1 MQLNDDNPPIENNSQ
16 KQPLQT
22 DISEESK
29 QRIKNGTL
37 NTANAMSKLH
47 QTTDTNDNIS
57 NDFIADNFVLL
68 SLAGKGA
75 FGEIYLSYSLRDDL
89 EVAIKKEQ
97 KRFHKPSQLLT
108 EAKIYQTLLNINPND
123 DLSGVKGL
131 IQQEVQGVPKFYGVG
146 ELPNSYYLIIE
157 FLGPNLNDLL
167 TYCKTKCFSI
177 PCVCLIAI
185 QFMNRLEILHKNSFI
200 HRDIKPENFV
210 IGTDTKSNVIYLVD
224 FGLARRYRNP
234 KNNQHIPYREGR
246 PLTGTA
252 RYVSVNTHLGI
263 EQSRRDDLE
272 SIGYMLLYFLKGTLP
287 WKGLHGGDNKYTR
300 IMEKKLQ
307 IPSEVLCE
315 GLPDEMG
322 MYMRYCKNLKFE
334 DRPDYDYLRGL
345 FVQMLGHCINVYG
358 ITKEYLKFDWNF
370 RDRKHSIWKFFKK
383 RNPSHKLVETS
394 IHHLNTHYKLC
405 SEVSSVENQNA
416 NSNSTSNIKKIE
428 ASNGMVSSQSRYGRN
443 LTKIDEGECDSTI
456 IKKHGD
462 INYKLTIPKPD
473 GMLNSEHSEISG
485 SVPSSNNTLKNYIQ
499 TQTEEK
505 EQSNLNDNDNE
516 NEYESN
522 LSQRTEENSFITKDI
537 FNQLLPEGLNF
548 VSYNNNREDIDKY
561 ISNLMNKAKPIIN
574 NKIVEVNEENSVSN
588 ENNKDN
594 EYQIN
599 PTEYFDEDSEEDKQ
613 NEQEDNDDD
622 DNEDD
627 EDENEEE
634 HTKAVSQKQ
643 RIQPKNSEYITRKR
657 LQNNNNNNNN
667 NDNTSQT
674 SKHSSPIQTLIS
686 KNSSHRVT
694 TPTPNNSNS
703 ADKTNIIN
711 KTHSKCLKE
720 QQSFENKILHDVE
733 TNSVNNPRQ
742 SKIISHQLSLTNVDL
757 LKISKENIIKINT
770 APLFHFYKIEGDLGS
785 GSFGQ
790 VKKVLNI
797 KLKEHRAMK
806 IVSKKS
812 KYSKNEIEI
821 LKKISH
827 PNIINI
833 YEIFEDTKKYYI
845 MYELIEG
852 GELFDA
858 ITTQGYFSEK
868 DACVVMKQILQ
879 AVNYL
884 HTMHIVHRD
893 LKPENIMMV
902 TKSKFEVKIIDFGT
916 AKQIKPKQKIN
927 EFIGTC
933 YYIAPE
939 VLDECYDEKCDIWSC
954 GVIMYILLGGYPPF
968 NGNSNSEIY
977 THIKNSRPS
986 FIEDEWKG
994 ISEDAIELI
1003 KAMLRKNPSTR
1014 ITAEQALNYPWFKL
1028 YAKQSEIEQNKNIN
1042 KQMNQEMQMNAIT
1055 KMKNFVK
1062 ENRLKQ
1068 AVLQFISTQF
1078 NLQREEEKLRDIF
1091 KHFDQDKK
1099 GMITKDI
1106 FKKELT
1112 KHYGFND
1119 AQYLTEKLF
1128 GKLDLDGSG
1137 EISYNEFL
1145 TSLMDDMQVVTLD
1158 RLDKAFRL
1166 FDKDGNGKLSIEE
1179 IMHVFGG
1186 NGNAWKQ
1193 VIQEIDINNDGEVD
1207 FEEFKTLMLGLNSQK
1222 LI

>member
-1 MQLNDDNPPIENNSQ
+1 M
-16 KQPLQT
+16 
-22 DISEESK
+22 
-29 QRIKNGTL
+29 
-37 NTANAMSKLH
+37 
-47 QTTDTNDNIS
+47 
-57 NDFIADNFVLL
+57 
-68 SLAGKGA
+68 
-75 FGEIYLSYSLRDDL
+75 
-89 EVAIKKEQ
+89 
-97 KRFHKPSQLLT
+97 
-108 EAKIYQTLLNINPND
+108 
-123 DLSGVKGL
+123 
-131 IQQEVQGVPKFYGVG
+131 
-146 ELPNSYYLIIE
+146 
-157 FLGPNLNDLL
+157 
-167 TYCKTKCFSI
+167 
-177 PCVCLIAI
+177 
-185 QFMNRLEILHKNSFI
+185 
-200 HRDIKPENFV
+200 
-210 IGTDTKSNVIYLVD
+210 
-224 FGLARRYRNP
+224 
-234 KNNQHIPYREGR
+234 
-246 PLTGTA
+246 
-252 RYVSVNTHLGI
+252 NTHLGI

-315 GLPDEMG
+315 GLPEEMG
-322 MYMRYCKNLKFE
+322 SYMRYCKNLKFE

-345 FVQMLGHCINVYG
+345 FVQMLGHCINIYG

-370 RDRKHSIWKFFKK
+370 QDKKHSVWKFFKK
-383 RNPSHKLVETS
+383 GNPSHKLVETS
-394 IHHLNTHYKLC
+394 IHHINTHYKLC
-405 SEVSSVENQNA
+405 SEMSSVENPNA
-416 NSNSTSNIKKIE
+416 NSTGNVKKIE

-456 IKKHGD
+456 IKKHAD

-473 GMLNSEHSEISG
+473 GMLNSDRSEISG
-485 SVPSSNNTLKNYIQ
+485 SVPSSNSTLKNYIQ
-499 TQTEEK
+499 TQTDEK
-505 EQSNLNDNDNE
+505 EQSILNENDNNDD
-516 NEYESN
+516 ESN
-522 LSQRTEENSFITKDI
+522 LSQRTKENSFITKDV
-537 FNQLLPEGLNF
+537 FNQMLPESSNIL
-548 VSYNNNREDIDKY
+548 SYNNNKEDIDKY

-574 NKIVEVNEENSVSN
+574 NQIIEVNEENNVSS

-594 EYQIN
+594 EYQMN
-599 PTEYFDEDSEEDKQ
+599 PTEYFEEDSEQDKQ
-613 NEQEDNDDD
+613 EEH
-622 DNEDD
+622 EC
-627 EDENEEE
+627 EGKDENEEE
-634 HTKAVSQKQ
+634 HSKAVSQKK

-657 LQNNNNNNNN
+657 LQNNNNNNDNN
-667 NDNTSQT
+667 SQT
-674 SKHSSPIQTLIS
+674 SKHSSQIQTLIS
-686 KNSSHRVT
+686 KHSSRT
-694 TPTPNNSNS
+694 LIPTPSININS
-703 ADKTNIIN
+703 ADKRDIIN

-733 TNSVNNPRQ
+733 TNSLHNPRQ
-742 SKIISHQLSLTNVDL
+742 SKITAHQLSLTNIDL

-868 DACVVMKQILQ
+868 DACIVMKQILK

-884 HTMHIVHRD
+884 HNMHIVHRD

-939 VLDECYDEKCDIWSC
+939 VLEECYDEKCDIWSC

-977 THIKNSRPS
+977 AQIQNSQPS
-986 FIEDEWKG
+986 FVEEEWHG
-994 ISEDAIELI
+994 ISEDAIALI
-1003 KAMLRKNPSTR
+1003 KAMLRKNPSKR
-1014 ITAEQALNYPWFKL
+1014 ISAEQALNHPWFKL
-1028 YAKQSEIEQNKNIN
+1028 YSKQSGLELNKANS
-1042 KQMNQEMQMNAIT
+1042 KQLNQEIQMNAIS

-1099 GMITKDI
+1099 GMITKEI

-1186 NGNAWKQ
+1186 NGDAWKQ
-1193 VIQEIDINNDGEVD
+1193 VIQEIDKNNDGEVD